1 VGRRQH
7 EGGGT
12 RHTSCLRML
21 AVLPA
26 AGFVAA
32 SFAAPAQ
39 AEEQSAPPLMPQTVH
54 INRFVTVIVDDAAG
68 DVSADAVLAPADA
81 AAVEPNV
88 DAVSAENAESPA
100 NPLSPPPV
108 AAEPAEPSVADQEPQ
123 AELARGTD
131 DGRRSVEMRNWT
143 PSIPVS
149 PEQYHASPAQY
160 QSGMD
165 LSPRRAA
172 IRRPTRVWKAVRPRQ
187 RKVILARPTAVVA
200 VSNATAN
207 CAEDS
212 ADSSSICVADPG
224 WKVNWNCRWIPEC
237 SLENGADDELPAPVQ
252 PEQENELELPEC
264 DGENGPSTRYQPPP
278 GQYQPPFPGDMQDAD
293 SDDACDQDS
302 NPEPVAVDEDPQ
314 HGVVPGRAVASPRPP
329 SAGRDVPRLAELNA
343 GASPPEGKHGAA
355 GAHPVAPPPQT
366 GPPVEEEPLPIPAE
380 PERDGHH
387 PAPTVVER
395 VVTLASI
402 RTPAVSKPRS
412 GPARLKPPRPRPD
425 AAAPRRPE
433 IDAQLTV
440 LASRQASSTAQEPE
454 LDVLRLVAA
463 GLALSILALLVS
475 AAGASVARSGA
486 MLQFGSLLRSSG
498 LARGARTRRPRG
510 ISYRDP

>member
-1 VGRRQH
+1 
-7 EGGGT
+7 
-12 RHTSCLRML
+12 ML

-32 SFAAPAQ
+32 SFVAPAQ
-39 AEEQSAPPLMPQTVH
+39 AEEQSAPPLMQQTVH
-54 INRFVTVIVDDAAG
+54 INRFVTIIVDDAAG
-68 DVSADAVLAPADA
+68 DVSADAVVAPADA

-100 NPLSPPPV
+100 NPPSPPPV
-108 AAEPAEPSVADQEPQ
+108 AAEPAEPSVADQQPQ

-131 DGRRSVEMRNWT
+131 EGRRSVEMRNST
-143 PSIPVS
+143 RSIPVSTRSIPVS

-172 IRRPTRVWKAVRPRQ
+172 IRRPTRVSKTVRPRQ
-187 RKVILARPTAVVA
+187 RKVIPARPTAVVA
-200 VSNATAN
+200 VSNAIAN
-207 CAEDS
+207 CTDDS

-224 WKVNWNCRWIPEC
+224 WNVNWNCRWIPEC
-237 SLENGADDELPAPVQ
+237 SLENWADDELPASVK
-252 PEQENELELPEC
+252 PEEESEVELPEC
-264 DGENGPSTRYQPPP
+264 DGENGSSTRYQPPP
-278 GQYQPPFPGDMQDAD
+278 GQYQPAFPGDMQDAD
-293 SDDACDQDS
+293 GHDGCDQDS

-314 HGVVPGRAVASPRPP
+314 YGLVPGRAVAFPRPT
-329 SAGRDVPRLAELNA
+329 SAGRDVPRLAASNA
-343 GASPPEGKHGAA
+343 GASPPEGRHGAA
-355 GAHPVAPPPQT
+355 GAHPAASPPQT

-380 PERDGHH
+380 PERGGHH
-387 PAPTVVER
+387 PAPAVVER
-395 VVTLASI
+395 VETFASI
-402 RTPAVSKPRS
+402 RTPVVSKPRS
-412 GPARLKPPRPRPD
+412 RPARLKPPRPRPD
-425 AAAPRRPE
+425 AVAPRRPD

-440 LASRQASSTAQEPE
+440 LASHQASSTAREPE

-475 AAGASVARSGA
+475 AAGASVGRSGA
-486 MLQFGSLLRSSG
+486 MLHFGSLLRSSG
-498 LARGARTRRPRG
+498 LARGAKTRRPRG